1 MKGVPTFGTTPNLSL
16 QPITRMFNLKRK
28 VMAGL
33 FLMFIVTVMFG
44 EMLDGYLKSQN
55 DTDDADT
62 PAAIVFTP
70 DDDVREWEDVRKK

>member
-1 MKGVPTFGTTPNLSL
+1 
-16 QPITRMFNLKRK
+16 
-28 VMAGL
+28 MAGL

-70 DDDVREWEDVRKK
+70 DDDVREWEDVCKK